1 MKKELLI
8 VILLFDLLSTGY
20 SQEKIITK
28 NNDSGA
34 TIQEVQKERSTE
46 PFERVRLGMGG
57 GFGYIISST
66 KVAEE
71 NMISLGFMPDNVKS
85 YYKGMKSGRYANVD
99 LTYQIAPRYG
109 VGIKYK
115 FFDTSGHIEGFFDP
129 HNGTSLIYSTYA
141 EQIYVNFIGTT
152 FIFQQF
158 IGTSK
163 SFKLYSSCSI
173 GLATYR
179 NEAEFLTGYYL
190 ITGKN
195 AGMDLSFGL
204 EYYLT
209 PHLSIGAE
217 LSDFYST
224 IRKVKVTD
232 GTSTITVDLEKDNYE
247 NLSRLDISIGIRLY
261 LWKK

>member
-8 VILLFDLLSTGY
+8 VILLFDLLFTGY
-20 SQEKIITK
+20 SQERT
-28 NNDSGA
+28 
-34 TIQEVQKERSTE
+34 TTE
-46 PFERVRLGMGG
+46 KPFERVRLGISGG
-57 GFGYIISST
+57 LGYITSST
-66 KVAEE
+66 KTAEE
-71 NMISLGFMPDNVKS
+71 NLVKLGFMPDKVQS

-129 HNGTSLIYSTYA
+129 HDGISLVYSTYG
-141 EQIYVNFIGTT
+141 EHIYVNFMGAA
-152 FIFQQF
+152 FNYQQF
-158 IGTSK
+158 IGTSE
-163 SFKLYSSCSI
+163 SFKLYSSFSI

-179 NEAEFLTGYYL
+179 NEAEYLTGYYL

-204 EYYLT
+204 EYYIT
-209 PHLSIGAE
+209 PHLSMGAE

-224 IRKVKVTD
+224 IRKAKVTD
-232 GTSTITVDLEKDNYE
+232 GTSTTTLNLDKSNYE

-261 LWKK
+261 LWEK